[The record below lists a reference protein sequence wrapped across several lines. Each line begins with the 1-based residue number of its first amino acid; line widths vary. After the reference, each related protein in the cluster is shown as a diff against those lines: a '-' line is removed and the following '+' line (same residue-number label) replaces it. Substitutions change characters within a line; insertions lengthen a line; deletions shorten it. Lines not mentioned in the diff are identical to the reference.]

1 MMQASLAD
9 ATGRRQASGAPL
21 QANRKVGFFVSAPGS
36 DSTS

>member
-9 ATGRRQASGAPL
+9 ATGRRQASGPL

-36 DSTS
+36 GSAS